1 MLLLNSPVVAE
12 KKTTLTPMKW
22 SIYTTQIAFLIL
34 CFTYSADLHLVSL
47 MENPAPSNTSEIA
60 QRGMQKQ
67 GSSGKYY
74 RHWLHFNTAAPL
86 HIGLPWG
93 WQDEPGELALGKEIS
108 MPIWNTGDL
117 GFKKNC
123 PQLWVFTHTLF

>member
-22 SIYTTQIAFLIL
+22 CIYTTQIAFLIL
-34 CFTYSADLHLVSL
+34 RFTYSADLHLVSL

-60 QRGMQKQ
+60 QTGMQKQ